1 MTGNMIG
8 RVFNNRYQ
16 ITERIGIGGMAE
28 VYRAQDNVFGRLVAV
43 KVMLPPIRRRPNFT
57 QRFNRKPPLQPT
69 SRAPTS

>member
-28 VYRAQDNVFGRLVAV
+28 VYRACL
-43 KVMLPPIRRRPNFT
+43 LY
-57 QRFNRKPPLQPT
+57 T
-69 SRAPTS
+69 SRCV